1 MMQLLILSL
10 LHLIMNTLY
19 PALEQY
25 LQKRSSEFNQ
35 ISHERKEQLRT
46 FAEHIRQLHHKQGE
60 VPITFIC
67 THNSRR
73 SHFAQVWMTVAAY
86 NAGLDYI
93 RCYSGGTE
101 ATACNPRTI
110 AALQRA
116 GFQVSTRR
124 DGDNPHYQIRFAS
137 DAPAVIAYSKVYD
150 AAENPQERFIAV
162 MTCSQAD
169 EACPAVRGAAARVAL
184 PYEDPKKADGT
195 PQEASTYDARC
206 AQIAREMLYVVS
218 LLAPAK

>member
-1 MMQLLILSL
+1 MHLVSISL
-10 LHLIMNTLY
+10 LQLIMGILY
-19 PALEQY
+19 PSIEQY
-25 LQKRSSEFNQ
+25 LQQRGKEFSQ
-35 ISHERKEQLRT
+35 ISDERKAQLRT
-46 FAEHIRQLHHKQGE
+46 FAAHIQKLHREQGE
-60 VPITFIC
+60 VPVTFIC

-86 NAGLDYI
+86 QAGLDFI

-101 ATACNPRTI
+101 TTACNPRTI

-116 GFQVSTRR
+116 GFQVSTLTE
-124 DGDNPHYQIRFAS
+124 GNNPQYQIRFS
-137 DAPAVIAYSKVYD
+137 PEAPAIIAYSKLYD
-150 AAENPQERFIAV
+150 AAENPQKGFIAI

-169 EACPAVRGAAARVAL
+169 EACPAVHGAAARIAL

-195 PQEASTYDARC
+195 AQETATYDERC

-218 LLAPAK
+218 LLSKEQ